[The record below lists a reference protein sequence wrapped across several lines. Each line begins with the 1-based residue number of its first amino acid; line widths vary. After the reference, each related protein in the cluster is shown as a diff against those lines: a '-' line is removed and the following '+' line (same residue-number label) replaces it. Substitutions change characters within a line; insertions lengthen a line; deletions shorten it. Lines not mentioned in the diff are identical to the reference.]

1 MNDPSPPD
9 VDDEGAK
16 ARALLDSGTV
26 SGLPRVPPGKS
37 AESTIR
43 RDRFG
48 RWYHDGQPVAH
59 EGVQKCFDAWI
70 ERHENGRYV
79 LRNSVNWAFV
89 VIDGAPIIV
98 KRVRVA
104 PDGLWL
110 GLSDGREELLQAPT
124 LRQDPEGILYCQ
136 VRQGRLTAQ
145 FSRQA
150 VFDLEPF
157 VDEDDEGITV
167 AVGQDRV
174 RPVVTESPIR

>member
-1 MNDPSPPD
+1 MNDSSRTD
-9 VDDEGAK
+9 VDDESAR
-16 ARALLDSGTV
+16 ARALLGHGAV

-48 RWYHDGQPVAH
+48 RWFHDGEPVAH
-59 EGVQKCFDAWI
+59 PGVQKCFDAWI

-79 LRNSVNWAFV
+79 LRNSINWAFV

-98 KRVRVA
+98 KRVRVVA
-104 PDGLWL
+104 DGLRL
-110 GLSDGREELLQAPT
+110 GLSDGRDEPLRAST

-150 VFDLEPF
+150 VFDLEP
-157 VDEDDEGITV
+157 VLDEDDEGVMVTV
-167 AVGQDRV
+167 GEARV
-174 RPVVTESPIR
+174 RPPVTESPIQ